1 MEMKFSRQDIINEVE
16 RSISIIG
23 KRAVDA
29 NGNRI
34 FSFVTL
40 GSGEKGL
47 LSDYVDSAV
56 VNIAAA
62 TREFFEY
69 KTCTCETENTTAES
83 TDTTAEA
90 TDLVEFGFRTDADAN
105 LSLPLSAACQ
115 KYIVGYCL
123 YSWFTV
129 VQRPLAEKYLA
140 ECTAALTCIMSMLRH
155 REKPSVYVNPLA
167 GYNSTITE

>member
-1 MEMKFSRQDIINEVE
+1 MEMKFSRQDIIKEVE

-29 NGNRI
+29 NGNRL
-34 FSFVTL
+34 FSVVTL
-40 GSGEKGL
+40 GSAEKGL

-69 KTCTCETENTTAES
+69 KICTCETDS
-83 TDTTAEA
+83 TDTTTETTTEA

-105 LSLPLSAACQ
+105 LSLPLSTACQ

-129 VQRPLAEKYLA
+129 VQRHLAEKYLA
-140 ECTAALTCIMSMLRH
+140 ECTAALTCIVSMLRH
-155 REKPSVYVNPLA
+155 REKPSVYVNPLT
-167 GYNSTITE
+167 GYSSTITE